1 MTGTSRSWSRIRPIR
16 IVGITAAMIESAIS
30 ITPGLNIRLSMR
42 TSLVARAMMSP
53 IRCRP

>member
-1 MTGTSRSWSRIRPIR
+1 MTGTSNNSNLSRLIRTMGTTMAI
-16 IVGITAAMIESAIS
+16 AESMIS
-30 ITPGLNIRLSMR
+30 IRPGLNIRLSMR